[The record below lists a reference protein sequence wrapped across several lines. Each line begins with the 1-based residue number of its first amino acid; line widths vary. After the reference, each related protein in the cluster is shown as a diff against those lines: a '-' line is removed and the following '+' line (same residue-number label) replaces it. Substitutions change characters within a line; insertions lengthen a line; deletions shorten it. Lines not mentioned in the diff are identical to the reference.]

1 MFEHFGFPKLAV
13 DRPIVEI
20 GNYSVINYAGHLW
33 ERNLRPL
40 VIEQKGNLRVEFA
53 EHSSKPLSEI
63 FHVQSCFI
71 KNFSYRIFLCLELF
85 SPRVSKAMS
94 CNQKWFFSFFDFHNK
109 LCRKETRFFVWS
121 FFLALKICVHKSP

>member
-1 MFEHFGFPKLAV
+1 MYRVFEHFGFPKLAV

-53 EHSSKPLSEI
+53 EHSSEPLFEI
-63 FHVQSCFI
+63 FHVV
-71 KNFSYRIFLCLELF
+71 NFF
-85 SPRVSKAMS
+85 
-94 CNQKWFFSFFDFHNK
+94 
-109 LCRKETRFFVWS
+109 
-121 FFLALKICVHKSP
+121 